1 MHPRWDLPHGF
12 PHGHIWPPNG
22 DPGIRDQ
29 IASGYLQGTWHARR
43 SLIWLQPS
51 TMASSKPAMTMRP
64 SRAPWCPPWPCRW
77 GRTSVWSIAGWNV
90 GYVWICW
97 MKCLGFPWLKNWDLH
112 NFGFCD
118 LFGKPKSIFYPV
130 TPTSD
135 IHPSRWTLGSLTSTP
150 SRWSLQTDRLVSRS
164 VIERRSSGEIQ
175 LGPFWSEDGGS
186 RVLKWLWV
194 KTLAPGWYLK

>member
-1 MHPRWDLPHGF
+1 MGFWCIPVGIYHHPT
-12 PHGHIWPPNG
+12 
-22 DPGIRDQ
+22 GIRDQ
-29 IASGYLQGTWHARR
+29 LASGYMEKARR

-51 TMASSKPAMTMRP
+51 TMASSKPATTMRP

-77 GRTSVWSIAGWNV
+77 GRTSDVDVGTLKEYQFDPLLGEMLGMYGYVGWNA
-90 GYVWICW
+90 W
-97 MKCLGFPWLKNWDLH
+97 FPWLKNWDLH

-130 TPTSD
+130 TSTSD

-164 VIERRSSGEIQ
+164 VIERRSSGGNPA
-175 LGPFWSEDGGS
+175 GPI
-186 RVLKWLWV
+186 LKWRWRI
-194 KTLAPGWYLK
+194 